1 MYNREL
7 IGNNSRF
14 IIGPGGLHA
23 PLVALLFIH
32 FGGTWEADFLQ
43 EPIFCDKEYVNKSSH
58 FLDCQSS
65 AFR

>member
-14 IIGPGGLHA
+14 IIGPGGLHV
-23 PLVALLFIH
+23 PLVSLLFIH
-32 FGGTWEADFLQ
+32 FGGIWEADFLQ
-43 EPIFCDKEYVNKSSH
+43 EPIFFDKEYVNKSSN
-58 FLDCQSS
+58 FLYGQYS